1 MLRGFACK
9 TLKPSLGSAAA
20 GVVRRRWLLHQG
32 NQEGP
37 ETLRGLVAFYSEG
50 WQKGNA
56 TMELDSLVFFKR
68 F

>member
-1 MLRGFACK
+1 MLKGFACK

-20 GVVRRRWLLHQG
+20 GVIRRRWFLHQG

-37 ETLRGLVAFYSEG
+37 ESLRGLVAFYSEDS
-50 WQKGNA
+50 QKGNA
-56 TMELDSLVFFKR
+56 TMELDSPVFFKR